1 MFNRTT
7 DNWMNFIDSN
17 PNVSTVMADT
27 LPVQLELMQKG
38 YADGLVG
45 QLPYA
50 MGYEAALKAAD
61 VLGKLS
67 WGIPLTET
75 QDQEIIVGTHQLEVL
90 RVPSNPNRT
99 ILPTAAATDLAGQ
112 GIQVEEK
119 IDGVTLILNGAKEM
133 SLQETVMFEQLTED
147 WFEGFFR
154 KNPLQTV
161 DIGEVKTSISVV
173 RQDVTDSG
181 NTITVDQTIAYLALD
196 GALEPEDYLIVP
208 YLHAQEN
215 RDFATSLAARI
226 SALEGVQSP
235 IGRPVVENNESD
247 GVRMGLV
254 IGLSVAATVL
264 TMAIAAWAYQKYRT
278 EPKSPPKS
286 HPNDSNTPQQ
296 QDVDAYVSTSME
308 TAMETDRPP
317 TVLAVAEV
325 QPEPP
330 SSREQPPTDD
340 RLHRLGLPV
349 HLPSFKDQARFVPRP
364 RARPTERERLPV
376 IANARPIN
384 DP

>member
-7 DNWMNFIDSN
+7 DNWMHFIDSN

-50 MGYEAALKAAD
+50 MGYEAALKSAD
-61 VLGKLS
+61 VLEKLGQ
-67 WGIPLTET
+67 GIPLAES
-75 QDQEIIVGTHQLEVL
+75 QDKEIIVGTHQLEVL

-99 ILPTAAATDLAGQ
+99 ILPMAATDLAGQ

-119 IDGVTLILNGAKEM
+119 IVGVKLLLDGAKEM

-154 KNPLQTV
+154 RNPFQAV
-161 DIGEVKTSISVV
+161 DIGEVKTSISVE

-215 RDFATSLAARI
+215 RDFATALAARI
-226 SALEGVQSP
+226 GALEGVQSP
-235 IGRPVVENNESD
+235 IGRPFVENNESD
-247 GVRMGLV
+247 DVRIGLI
-254 IGLSVAATVL
+254 IGLSVAATVV
-264 TMAIAAWAYQKYRT
+264 TMAIAAWAYQKYGT

-286 HPNDSNTPQQ
+286 HPNDSTPQE
-296 QDVDAYVSTSME
+296 DADAYRSTSME

-325 QPEPP
+325 QLPP
-330 SSREQPPTDD
+330 SSEQPLADHP
-340 RLHRLGLPV
+340 HRHDG
-349 HLPSFKDQARFVPRP
+349 LPSFKDQVRFVPRP
-364 RARPTERERLPV
+364 RPSPTERERLPV
-376 IANARPIN
+376 IANAKPIN
-384 DP
+384 DPVA